1 MGDMTERR
9 TEVRNM
15 CADMVEVRWERRVWG
30 KSRHATALLEDISA
44 SGACLQL
51 EMAVP
56 VGVEMRWQCPNRE
69 FVGRVRYCTYREIGY
84 FAGVEFEAGVKWS
97 KQAYKPRHL
106 LDLKRL
112 CC

>member
-1 MGDMTERR
+1 
-9 TEVRNM
+9 M
-15 CADMVEVRWERRVWG
+15 CADMVEVRWNEGPTG
-30 KSRHATALLEDISA
+30 KSRRATALLEDISA

-56 VGVEMRWQCPNRE
+56 VGVEMRWACPKHE

-84 FAGVEFEAGVKWS
+84 FAGVEFGAGVKWS

-106 LDLKRL
+106 LDLKSLL
-112 CC
+112 C